1 LVAGDDA
8 APLPAAGAFAPAAE
22 RLEPLQIPHRTEGNS
37 MIRAWIFLLALLTFP
52 AALSAQGLS
61 HGAPLN
67 PTESAKVDHIV
78 AEALA
83 SSEVP
88 SASVALVR
96 GGRIVFAKAYG
107 TQSPSIRV
115 ARPGALYQIAS
126 ISKQFTA
133 AAILLLQDEHKLSL
147 DDPVARY
154 VPGITGGERVTI
166 RQLLSHTSGLRDF
179 WPQDYSFEA
188 MSHPVTPRQIA
199 DRWAKAPLDFE
210 PGTQWQY
217 SNTGY
222 VVAGMIVEKVSGE
235 PLLQFLQERIF
246 RPLDMHPIDQDLAVG
261 AGFPAGY
268 RRNALGPVRVE
279 TPAARG
285 WLYAAGELAMSASD
299 LARWDIARID
309 RKVLP
314 AADWALQETPVKLND
329 GSSTGYG
336 LGVFANERDG
346 HLRVEHGGEAVG
358 FLSENI
364 VYPRDRIAI
373 VVLVNAWF
381 GRAQDEIAQKIEA
394 MLLPPAGGG
403 DRAVAQ
409 ARTLYDQLRSGRL
422 DRKLLTDN
430 ANFYFTPVVLDD
442 YRSSLA
448 RLGPPSSFTANGPPR
463 LRGGFVNRNYTLT
476 FPGRKLLIVTYA
488 EPGANGRWEQFLV
501 MPAS

>member
-1 LVAGDDA
+1 
-8 APLPAAGAFAPAAE
+8 
-22 RLEPLQIPHRTEGNS
+22 
-37 MIRAWIFLLALLTFP
+37 MIRAWILLLALLGLP
-52 AALSAQGLS
+52 AAASAQALS
-61 HGAPLN
+61 PAE
-67 PTESAKVDHIV
+67 TARIDHIV
-78 AEALA
+78 AQALA
-83 SSEVP
+83 SSAVP

-96 GGRIVFAKAYG
+96 GGRIVLAKAYG
-107 TQSPSIRV
+107 TQSPTIRV
-115 ARPGALYQIAS
+115 ANPDALYQIAS

-154 VPGITGGERVTI
+154 LPGITGGDRITI

-188 MSHPVTPRQIA
+188 MSHPVAPQQIV

-235 PLLQFLQERIF
+235 PLLQFLNEHIF
-246 RPLDMHPIDQDLAVG
+246 RPLDMHPIDQDLATG
-261 AGFPAGY
+261 PGFPAGY

-299 LARWDIARID
+299 LARWDIARMD
-309 RKVLP
+309 RIVLP
-314 AADWALQETPVKLND
+314 AADWALQETAVKLND

-336 LGVFANERDG
+336 LGVFASERGG

-364 VYPRDRIAI
+364 VYPRDGIAI
-373 VVLVNAWF
+373 IVLTNAWF
-381 GRAQDEIAQKIEA
+381 GRAQDEVAQKIEA
-394 MLLPPAGGG
+394 MLLPPAGG
-403 DRAVAQ
+403 DQAVTQ
-409 ARTLYDQLRSGRL
+409 ARALYDQLRSGRL
-422 DRKLLTDN
+422 DRKLLTEN
-430 ANFYFTPVVLDD
+430 ANFYFTPTVLRD
-442 YRSSLA
+442 YRASLA
-448 RLGPPSSFTANGPPR
+448 PLGDPQSFTANGPPR

-476 FPGRKLLIVTYA
+476 FRSWKLLIVTYA
-488 EPGANGRWEQFLV
+488 EPGAGGRWEQYLV